1 MSTIDADPVM
11 SVEATEVQEILPGV
25 FRWECFSG
33 EHKVELTSHAVMAE
47 DQLYIFDP
55 IPLAAEP
62 MRRLLDK
69 QKVAAIFLTNEN
81 HERAAAVW
89 SEQMQ
94 APVWIEEKADISLS
108 GVRRWKA
115 GIGKI
120 GPWEIS
126 SLEGG
131 AGGEVAFR
139 WRERSL
145 VVLGDAIFNLPKFGF
160 DVLPEKYCQDQV
172 ALRKSLRRLAEEPFE
187 NALFAHGAP
196 ILAGA
201 SARISELMKK

>member
-1 MSTIDADPVM
+1 MSTIDADPAM

-25 FRWECFSG
+25 FRWECFSA
-33 EHKVELTSHAVMAE
+33 EHKLELTSHAVLA
-47 DQLYIFDP
+47 DNQLYIFDP
-55 IPLAAEP
+55 IPLADKP

-89 SEQMQ
+89 REQTQ
-94 APVWIEEKADISLS
+94 APIWAEEAADISLS
-108 GVRRWKA
+108 GVQRWKV
-115 GIGKI
+115 GGKHY

-131 AGGEVAFR
+131 AGGEAAFR

-145 VVLGDAIFNLPKFGF
+145 VVMGDAIFNLPRYGF
-160 DVLPEKYCQDQV
+160 DVLPEKYCRDQRM
-172 ALRKSLRRLAEEPFE
+172 LRKSLRWLTEEPFE
-187 NALFAHGAP
+187 TVLFAHGTP
-196 ILAGA
+196 LLKGA
-201 SARISELMKK
+201 SVEIRSLLVR